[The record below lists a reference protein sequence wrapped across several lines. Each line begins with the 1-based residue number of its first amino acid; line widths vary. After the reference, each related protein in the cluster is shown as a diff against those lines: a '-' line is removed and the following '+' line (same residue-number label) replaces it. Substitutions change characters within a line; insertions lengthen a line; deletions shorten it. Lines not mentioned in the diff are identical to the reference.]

1 MLSLFRNNQS
11 TTVFLLAIYTLC
23 LHLPALIGW
32 VQPQEKLG
40 EGDGGL
46 LFQTIFGWADKNA
59 FISASLATVFVYVQA
74 LLVNRL
80 ADFYRMM
87 DDRNWLPGA
96 LYVLAA
102 SSVPDLLFLSPAL
115 VAATFIPIALH
126 RTFSVYRQTQ
136 AYAAIFDGA
145 FWTMITVFF
154 HPPAFWCIGM
164 VYLAYFSLRSFSPRE
179 QFVLLTGILTP
190 TILALAGYFWI
201 DQADDFLRM
210 QFSRFIF
217 WPAFDLPGD
226 LYGSLK
232 ITLVGLLLVACLL
245 GFNIYYHKRLIQ
257 VQKYVTILYWFC
269 FAGLL
274 ATLFQYDLRPESLML
289 VMPTMGIFLGYL
301 FQSTRNTALLELFHL
316 TLFVTV
322 LLLQFFPKL

>member
-11 TTVFLLAIYTLC
+11 TTVFLLAIYTVC
-23 LHLPALIGW
+23 LRLPALMGW
-32 VQPQEKLG
+32 VHPPEKLG

-46 LFQTIFGWADKNA
+46 LFQSVFGWADKNA
-59 FISASLATVFVYVQA
+59 FVSAILAAGLVYVQA

-80 ADFYRMM
+80 ADFNRMM

-102 SSVPDLLFLSPAL
+102 SCVPDFLFLSPAMA
-115 VAATFIPIALH
+115 AATFIPIALQ
-126 RTFSVYRQTQ
+126 RLFSVYRQTQ

-145 FWTMITVFF
+145 FWVMVTVFF

-164 VYLAYFSLRSFSPRE
+164 AYLAYFSLRSFSPKE
-179 QFVLLTGILTP
+179 QFVFLTGMLTP
-190 TILALAGYFWI
+190 TILALAGYFWF
-201 DQADDFLRM
+201 DQADEFLRM

-217 WPAFDLPGD
+217 WPSFDLPGD
-226 LYGSLK
+226 LYGTLK
-232 ITLVGLLLVACLL
+232 ITLLGLLLVAALL
-245 GFNIYYHKRLIQ
+245 GFNVYYHKRLIQ
-257 VQKYVTILYWFC
+257 IQKYVTILYWFC

-289 VMPTMGIFLGYL
+289 VMPSMGIFLAYL
-301 FQSTRNTALLELFHL
+301 FQSSRNKPLLELFHL
-316 TLFVTV
+316 TLFVVV
-322 LLLQFFPKL
+322 LLLQFFPKF